1 MFKSKKTQENAIPAS
16 VPPPVEKN
24 TTSNSSENEDGKNN
38 ISGML
43 LVRIV
48 GAVNIGNLALGFL
61 PYCIVEFD
69 KNEALMNA
77 KDGGPGKPAL
87 WQSRAHFDVSK
98 ESNIFI
104 SFYQKKL
111 INNEENVMLLG
122 TTSIEPIFEDQ
133 KMIDDWFPIK
143 VYDLEGAGIDEE
155 ERKVHIQ
162 VCFKKTGAK
171 KGLSIDEF
179 ELLKVIGKG
188 SFGKVMQVRKKDTNR
203 IYAMKI
209 IRKSHVVERSEISH
223 TLAERNV
230 LVKINNPF
238 IVGLKFSFQTKEKLY
253 LVLAFVNGGELFYHL
268 QKDGSF
274 SEDRSRFYISE
285 LLCALECLHKFDII
299 YRDLKPEN
307 ILLDYAGHIALCD
320 FGLCKLNMA
329 EKDKTNTFCGTP
341 EYLAPELLIGKGY
354 TKVVDWWTL
363 GVLLYEM
370 MTGLP
375 PFYDE
380 NTNEMYKKIL
390 QQPLTFPNDMSQ
402 LACDLLSKLL
412 NRDPTQRLGNN
423 GSDEIKTHPFFGGI
437 DWVKLYNKKYQP
449 PFKPSV
455 CSATDT
461 SNFDEEFTSEVPLD
475 SVSNEGTF
483 LSATVQQQFEGFTYE
498 DRDKHIGSMVLGSSV
513 MSSSL
518 APVRPLT
525 RQAGMGSRGR

>member
-1 MFKSKKTQENAIPAS
+1 MFKSRKTQESVQTPNPPAPEGNANKNG
-16 VPPPVEKN
+16 EKGHLN
-24 TTSNSSENEDGKNN
+24 GT
-38 ISGML
+38 L
-43 LVRIV
+43 LVRVV
-48 GAVNIGNLALGFL
+48 GAVNIGNLSLGSL
-61 PYCIVEFD
+61 PYGIVEFD
-69 KNEALMNA
+69 KNEALINA
-77 KDGGPGKPAL
+77 KDGGGDKPPL
-87 WQSRAHFDVSK
+87 WQARAHFDVSK
-98 ESNIFI
+98 ESNIVI
-104 SFYQKKL
+104 SFYQKR
-111 INNEENVMLLG
+111 IVNNEENVILLG
-122 TTSIEPIFEDQ
+122 TTVVEPIFEDQ
-133 KMIDDWFPIK
+133 KMVDDWFPIK
-143 VYDLEGAGIDEE
+143 MNEAEGLCDDDE
-155 ERKVHIQ
+155 RRVHIQ
-162 VCFKKTGAK
+162 VCYKPAGAK
-171 KGLSIDEF
+171 KSLSIDEF

-238 IVGLKFSFQTKEKLY
+238 IVGLKFSFQTAEKLY

-268 QKDGSF
+268 QKDGAF
-274 SEDRSRFYISE
+274 TEDRSRFYISE
-285 LLCALECLHKFDII
+285 LLCALECLHKYDII

-307 ILLDYAGHIALCD
+307 ILLDYSGHIALCD
-320 FGLCKLNMA
+320 FGLCKLNMTD
-329 EKDKTNTFCGTP
+329 KNKTNTFCGTP
-341 EYLAPELLIGKGY
+341 EYLAPELLLGKGY

-390 QQPLTFPNDMSQ
+390 QQPLTFPSEMSP
-402 LACDLLSKLL
+402 LAQDILSKLL
-412 NRDPTQRLGNN
+412 NREPTERLGNN
-423 GSDEIKTHPFFGGI
+423 GSEEIKAHPFFGGI

-455 CSATDT
+455 SSATDT

-475 SVSNEGTF
+475 SVSNEGNY

-498 DRDKHIGSMVLGSSV
+498 DRDKHIGSMV
-513 MSSSL
+513 SSSL
-518 APVRPLT
+518 MSSTLTSRPLS
-525 RQAGMGSRGR
+525 RQVGMGGRGR